1 MNASLRVSKS
11 RCDVAEVLFHVAFF
25 FSFYFLVCIVLLQV
39 SHMDRAAAG
48 YHQSIF
54 QSRQVY
60 YPFSPYRFSNSN
72 TNSSMSNVI
81 AIRRTSTSAPVIS
94 ITIGTLPVTVPS
106 SAMLARTNKFIFLF
120 YFLFLLFRSNSGPCP
135 KRNRT

>member
-1 MNASLRVSKS
+1 
-11 RCDVAEVLFHVAFF
+11 
-25 FSFYFLVCIVLLQV
+25 
-39 SHMDRAAAG
+39 
-48 YHQSIF
+48 
-54 QSRQVY
+54 
-60 YPFSPYRFSNSN
+60 
-72 TNSSMSNVI
+72 
-81 AIRRTSTSAPVIS
+81 VIS